1 MSMWISDVIRQFQFV
16 KGDAWSVHPL
26 LSGCRGVWVHIHA
39 LWKLWISFA
48 RDHPSCIVIF
58 VTSRKTETII

>member
-1 MSMWISDVIRQFQFV
+1 MRISDVIRQFQFV

-26 LSGCRGVWVHIHA
+26 FSSCRRVWVHIHA

-48 RDHPSCIVIF
+48 CDHPSCIVIF
-58 VTSRKTETII
+58 VTSRKAETII